1 VGINARSDS
10 KAIRNAP
17 QPTRSP
23 TTLQRIV
30 QRHVAGEAA
39 SMNVYESVV
48 GQTDD
53 PMARVL
59 PGEVLDDK
67 RHLHGVLRQ
76 LAARFAHELRWT
88 STIEDT
94 RPENQPAP
102 SAPSPDLLAAVR
114 ELADHERREAAA
126 LHVAAPRGNKKAH
139 GGLFAVLLESMA
151 IDSKKHEQVIRFV
164 LGRMENAVRAET
176 AVA

>member
-1 VGINARSDS
+1 VGINARSDL

-17 QPTRSP
+17 QPNRSP
-23 TTLQRIV
+23 TTLQRVV

-67 RHLHGVLRQ
+67 RHHHGVLRQ

-94 RPENQPAP
+94 LPENQPAP

-126 LHVAAPRGNKKAH
+126 LHDAATREQKAH
-139 GGLFAVLLESMA
+139 GGLFAVLLESMG

-164 LGRMENAVRAET
+164 LVRMENAVRAET